1 MEAIEADVGKLDGV
15 HVFGDDD
22 ATEAGLAVDD
32 VRIQT
37 QARI

>member
-1 MEAIEADVGKLDGV
+1 MEAIEADVGKFDGV

-22 ATEAGLAVDD
+22 ATNAGPAVDD